1 MRALVGQGF
10 AEAIIQIITTWTSVI
25 INSKTVKCIHSR
37 KSKVMT
43 QHHLMVIL
51 MVMIHFLTHRFP
63 ILDSPRKT
71 SPHFIETSIFINST
85 FTSELCIYV

>member
-1 MRALVGQGF
+1 MRALVVQGF

-25 INSKTVKCIHSR
+25 INSKTVKFIHTR

-51 MVMIHFLTHRFP
+51 MVMIHFTHRFP